1 MMRLNYWND
10 SWPLSEEECPCDIH
24 FVEYLAKEKIR
35 NKVIFHFGTGEHH
48 IIGTKNVERG
58 AAERNEILAVT
69 ASPQEYDAYM
79 RMSIDCAEMAKY
91 YKAMFVDIYT
101 LTDRIIPNFDIV
113 TLFHLCEFYDP
124 EKSNYTPLNDSTL
137 LNLFLKK
144 LSLGGRILF
153 YSGSSHF
160 ELAERIIKDYADR
173 GEIRKV
179 DQYKSLLVFE
189 SAK

>member
-1 MMRLNYWND
+1 MRLNYWND
-10 SWPLSEEECPCDIH
+10 SWPLSEGDCPCDIY
-24 FVEYLAKEKIR
+24 FVEYLEKEKIC

-48 IIGTKNVERG
+48 IIGAKNVERK

-69 ASPQEYDAYM
+69 ASLQEYDAYM

-144 LSLGGRILF
+144 LNLGGRLLF

-160 ELAERIIKDYADR
+160 HLAERIIKDYADR

-179 DQYKSLLVFE
+179 NQYKSLLVFE